1 MRWGAG
7 TVSGDMTRTAVLAL
21 LARGGPLSRAEIAD
35 RLGLSPA
42 TLTASTR
49 RLLAEGLVVEGDPR
63 SATPTGRPSIPLA
76 LVPESVHVLGV
87 QVAHGHVTGV
97 LVRLDARIVHT
108 FRRAFDPA
116 APDAVD
122 ALIALIRT
130 EIDAA
135 VGRGLELAGVGVAVP
150 GVVDPDSG
158 TLRMSVRLGWTGM
171 PLAARLRLALKL
183 PVFVDNDISAVT
195 AAERLYGPG
204 ADCADFLLLAI
215 GEGIGMGMV
224 LDGAPYRGAAGAA
237 GEFGHLPVLPD
248 GPECSC
254 GNRGC
259 LETQVSTESLLHRA
273 RQRGILPEG
282 SELDDLIAAAAGK
295 GTAAGK
301 GAGAGKSAA
310 AGKGTGAGDGAGVA
324 AGGQPEALALL
335 AEAGE
340 LLGRSLAGTV
350 NLLGPER
357 VVLIGEIVPLW
368 PHLEPA
374 FRDALGRHLLPG
386 VREIAIDVRP
396 WSDELIAAGAARVV
410 LGAPLAAPRQRG

>member
-7 TVSGDMTRTAVLAL
+7 TVTGDMTRTAVLAV
-21 LARGGPLSRAEIAD
+21 LARGGTLSRAEIAE
-35 RLGLSPA
+35 RLELSPA

-49 RLLAEGLVVEGDPR
+49 RLLAEGLIVEGDPR
-63 SATPTGRPSIPLA
+63 STTQTGRPSIPLA
-76 LVPESVHVLGV
+76 LVPESVHVIGV
-87 QVAHGHVTGV
+87 QVAHEHVTGV
-97 LVRLDARIVHT
+97 LTRLDAKIVHS
-108 FRRAFDPA
+108 FDHGFDPA

-122 ALIALIRT
+122 TLIELIRA
-130 EIDAA
+130 ELAEA
-135 VGRGLELAGVGVAVP
+135 GRRGLRLAGLGVAVP
-150 GVVDPDSG
+150 GVVDPETG

-171 PLAARLRLALKL
+171 PLAARLRQALKL

-215 GEGIGMGMV
+215 GQGIGLGMV

-237 GEFGHLPVLPD
+237 GEFGHLPVLAD
-248 GPECSC
+248 GPLCSC

-259 LETQVSTESLLHRA
+259 LETQVSTESLLRRA
-273 RQRGILPEG
+273 EEQGIVPAGARLE
-282 SELDDLIAAAAGK
+282 DLRAAADRA
-295 GTAAGK
+295 
-301 GAGAGKSAA
+301 
-310 AGKGTGAGDGAGVA
+310 
-324 AGGQPEALALL
+324 QPAALALL
-335 AEAGE
+335 GQAGE

-368 PHLEPA
+368 PHLAAE
-374 FRDALGRHLLPG
+374 FQRALERHLLPG
-386 VREIAIDVRP
+386 VRGIAVDVRP
-396 WSDELIAAGAARVV
+396 WDDRLIAAGAARVV